1 MNPYKPNAVILRENV
16 IRVSVAVILIICI
29 ALVVSFFMRPNIK
42 DYEIEYVSQE
52 EILNFEKERI
62 KSEGDTNLFFG
73 KSADAISYI
82 EELVKQREENGSRVV
97 LLTEGIIS
105 GRNVVSIS
113 EEVYLAVIQRLASIN
128 PIESLNSA
136 RSQNLL
142 RKAYN
147 TNDTNN
153 GRYFKRIMRGSS
165 NFKVKQEE
173 ADKHIT
179 EELEY
184 KYDESGQ

>member
-1 MNPYKPNAVILRENV
+1 MNPYKPNAVNV

-42 DYEIEYVSQE
+42 DYEIEYISQE
-52 EILNFEKERI
+52 EILNFEKERV
-62 KSEGDTNLFFG
+62 KSEVGTNLFFG

-165 NFKVKQEE
+165 NLKIKQEE

>member
-16 IRVSVAVILIICI
+16 IRVSVAAILIICI
-29 ALVVSFFMRPNIK
+29 ALVVSFFMRPNVK
-42 DYEIEYVSQE
+42 DDEIEYISQE
-52 EILNFEKERI
+52 EILNFEKERV
-62 KSEGDTNLFFG
+62 KSEGGTNLFFG

-165 NFKVKQEE
+165 NLKVKQEE

>member
-42 DYEIEYVSQE
+42 DYEIEYISQE
-52 EILNFEKERI
+52 EILNFEKERV
-62 KSEGDTNLFFG
+62 KSEVGTNLFFG

-147 TNDTNN
+147 TNDR
-153 GRYFKRIMRGSS
+153 RYFKKIMRGSS
-165 NFKVKQEE
+165 NLKVKQEE

-184 KYDESGQ
+184 KYDERAVSK